1 MLFVLLLLRK
11 TIKNKWKRRE
21 RYPNRKVTLTNRYF
35 KSLYIENDTVIRIR
49 TIEPEEMALETRP

>member
-21 RYPNRKVTLTNRYF
+21 RYPKRKVTLTNRYF

>member
-49 TIEPEEMALETRP
+49 TIEPEELALETRP